1 MPKARVLPTPSSG
14 AATMFPSGVML
25 QSWSGPTQE
34 IPPGSFARQNQLW
47 SIGSA
52 SCRRIKS
59 DEGAGMTGRGSPSGN
74 VLSDARDDEVER
86 LSGADRGEV
95 VVFSGAPSRP
105 PIVIAVSANSL
116 SAPAFLSRCLHQ
128 NG

>member
-1 MPKARVLPTPSSG
+1 MRTNQESVGSVII
-14 AATMFPSGVML
+14 AAPMFD
-25 QSWSGPTQE
+25 Q
-34 IPPGSFARQNQLW
+34 GSL
-47 SIGSA
+47 
-52 SCRRIKS
+52 
-59 DEGAGMTGRGSPSGN
+59 TGHRSPSGN

-105 PIVIAVSANSL
+105 PIVIAVAANSL